1 MYQESSQGVKKK
13 MVLFEYNQVSI
24 YIYYQTVCS
33 PFLPDGFFFV
43 CLCSYI
49 FSVICRPWS
58 SGPSGF
64 SVSLLPV
71 CTHTHL
77 QRQVPQVLCFV
88 LSHGAYI
95 EHFVLFYSRAVKAP
109 FLSCLL
115 QESGDSV
122 GLRGLKITSGTNL

>member
-1 MYQESSQGVKKK
+1 MYQESSHGVKKK
-13 MVLFEYNQVSI
+13 MVLFEYNQVSFTFI
-24 YIYYQTVCS
+24 IRRCAHLS
-33 PFLPDGFFFV
+33 SLMAFFFV